1 MLMLNLMKPKY
12 YMPVIGEYRHM
23 VANAEVASS
32 MGMNKENIILKTNG
46 EVVTFENGKLVES
59 NEKVKIND
67 ILIDGTSSQD
77 IGELVLKDRELLS
90 ENGIVIVC
98 ATLSKKTR
106 GILSGPEI
114 ITRGFIYVKE
124 NAEFIDQIKDISLKI
139 INSNISNNFVDYN
152 KIKTDL
158 RDKLGKFLFEE
169 TECKPMIITI
179 INEI

>member
-1 MLMLNLMKPKY
+1 MQILHLLWECQKK
-12 YMPVIGEYRHM
+12 
-23 VANAEVASS
+23 
-32 MGMNKENIILKTNG
+32 NIILKTNG
-46 EVVTFENGKLVES
+46 EVVTFEKGNLVEEP
-59 NEKVKIND
+59 EKVKIND

-106 GILSGPEI
+106 AILSGPEI

-124 NAEFIDQIKDISLKI
+124 NAEFINQIQDISLKI
-139 INSNISNNFVDYN
+139 INDNISNNFVDYN
-152 KIKTDL
+152 KIKNDL
-158 RDKLGKFLFEE
+158 RDKLGKFLYEE